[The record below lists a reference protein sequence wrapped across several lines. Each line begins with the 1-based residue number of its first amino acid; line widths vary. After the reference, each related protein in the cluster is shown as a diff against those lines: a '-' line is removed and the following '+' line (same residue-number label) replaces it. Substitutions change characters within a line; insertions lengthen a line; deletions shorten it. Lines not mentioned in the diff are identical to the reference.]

1 MLARV
6 HNSEKQPGVHR
17 PSDSERLE
25 QVQRAAE
32 QISLQH
38 ARGEITVEEMVEKLR
53 ILRQSSSNGLLR
65 ILGM

>member
-6 HNSEKQPGVHR
+6 QNPEKHAGDHR
-17 PSDSERLE
+17 LTDSERFE
-25 QVQRAAE
+25 QLQRAAE
-32 QISLQH
+32 RISLEH

-53 ILRQSSSNGLLR
+53 ELRQSSSNGLLR